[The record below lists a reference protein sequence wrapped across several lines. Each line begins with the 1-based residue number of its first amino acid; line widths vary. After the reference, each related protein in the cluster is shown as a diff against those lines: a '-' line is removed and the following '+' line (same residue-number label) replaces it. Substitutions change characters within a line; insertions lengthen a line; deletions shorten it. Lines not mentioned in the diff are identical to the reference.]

1 MRFLLFSLF
10 FLALPL
16 GQTDSHVE
24 AKRCGFKC
32 EHHPHLKKKKKSSVF
47 HRELFQMAIDV
58 VNITACQTSKKHNI
72 DRVLTLKMAFNNN
85 SI

>member
-1 MRFLLFSLF
+1 MLKRSAA
-10 FLALPL
+10 ALNVS
-16 GQTDSHVE
+16 T
-24 AKRCGFKC
+24 
-32 EHHPHLKKKKKSSVF
+32 PHLKKKKKKKKKLSSLF

-58 VNITACQTSKKHNI
+58 DNTTACQTSKKHNT